1 MSVADEHT
9 AATVRAAGG
18 VVTRR
23 RDGCVEVLVVHRPR
37 YDDWSL
43 PKGKID
49 GAETDEDAA
58 LREVEEETAVRAEL
72 VRELATVRYTDHRG
86 RPKQVRYWLM
96 RVVDE
101 RGLVPSEEVDEAR
114 WLPLSE
120 ATTLLTYDHDR
131 SLLDLVR
138 DA

>member
-1 MSVADEHT
+1 M
-9 AATVRAAGG
+9 
-18 VVTRR
+18 
-23 RDGCVEVLVVHRPR
+23 HRPR

-72 VRELATVRYTDHRG
+72 VRELATVSYTDHRG

-96 RVVDE
+96 RVLDE